1 MKTRAMGQ
9 EAELVQLRKELK
21 QLNAENVARSER
33 IEVQFAGMCTKYDD
47 QFAYM
52 SAQHEKMKASRD
64 VQFQELKGFVKQ
76 LMRGQ
81 EQREKSVSIDTLE
94 ANFGSSSKEERYKGK
109 AGGFYEG
116 DGGME
121 ANFEEPS
128 GISQEEATENKI
140 MQDSQQLE
148 KAFLARAELQET
160 SKIGQEALFQK
171 EEILSKA
178 RDSDDGKMNSLESLE
193 NPHVHHIPQPVASVI
208 KEFGN
213 QEVGKEEERL
223 QKGGKTVTLAYQLF
237 DEIPQPL
244 NIDLATGEFFGADI
258 IGVLF
263 GLRHRWRW
271 KYG

>member
-9 EAELVQLRKELK
+9 EAELVQFRKELK

-52 SAQHEKMKASRD
+52 SAQHEKMKASQD
-64 VQFQELKGFVKQ
+64 VQFQELKGFMKQ

-81 EQREKSVSIDTLE
+81 EQREKSVSFDTME
-94 ANFGSSSKEERYKGK
+94 ANFGSSSKEERYK
-109 AGGFYEG
+109 
-116 DGGME
+116 
-121 ANFEEPS
+121 
-128 GISQEEATENKI
+128 
-140 MQDSQQLE
+140 E

-244 NIDLATGEFFGADI
+244 NVDLATREFFGEDI